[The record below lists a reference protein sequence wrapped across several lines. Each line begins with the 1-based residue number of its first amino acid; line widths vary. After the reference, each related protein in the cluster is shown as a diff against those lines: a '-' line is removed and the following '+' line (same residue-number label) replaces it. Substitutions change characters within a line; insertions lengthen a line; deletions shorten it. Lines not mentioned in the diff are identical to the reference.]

1 MGLAKGR
8 HVERWHAVE
17 SSEMGAQQ
25 CTTQSILI
33 KLQSKVEIIFFLTNG
48 IGAIRNPY
56 AKCIQLTQDLI
67 QKSVQYG
74 L

>member
-33 KLQSKVEIIFFLTNG
+33 KLQSKVEIIFFLTNVLE
-48 IGAIRNPY
+48 
-56 AKCIQLTQDLI
+56 QLEIHMQNVY
-67 QKSVQYG
+67 S
-74 L
+74 